1 MGPEDLNHIL
11 SALPKT
17 RRSPKVLVGP
27 ETWDDAGVYRIA
39 KNLAL
44 AQTVD
49 FITPVV
55 DNPRHYG
62 AIAAANALSDIYAM
76 GGKPT
81 LALSIVCYPSD
92 TGDLD
97 VMREI
102 LRGGAAK
109 LREAGVVLLGG
120 HSVRDREIKFGFAV
134 TGEVHPRRI
143 VTNARAKQGDLLVL
157 TKPLG
162 TGILATALKR
172 GVLPEAALRAT
183 TREMSTLNRVASEAM
198 VAVQAHAATDVTGF
212 GLLGHALNMARASRK
227 TLRFWSNAVPFLP
240 HTLELAQGGVVSAGL
255 ITNQSAVASHVAWAD
270 GVPEPSRLAMVDPQT
285 SGGLLVALPPSKV
298 EAYLARLARR
308 KIRGVVVG
316 EVMPQGKRLLEV
328 AV

>member
-17 RRSPKVLVGP
+17 RRSPKLLVGP

-55 DNPRHYG
+55 DNPRHFG

-102 LRGGAAK
+102 LRGGVAK

-143 VTNARAKQGDLLVL
+143 VTNARARLGDLLVL

-172 GVLPEAALRAT
+172 GVLPVPALRAM

-198 VAVQAHAATDVTGF
+198 VAVQANAATDVTGF
-212 GLLGHALNMARASRK
+212 GLLGHALNMARASGK
-227 TLRFWSNAVPFLP
+227 TLRIWSNAVPFLP
-240 HTLELAQGGVVSAGL
+240 NTLELVRSGVASAGL
-255 ITNQSAVASHVAWAD
+255 TANQSAVAPQVSWAD
-270 GVPEPSRLAMVDPQT
+270 GVPEPARLAMVDPQT
-285 SGGLLVALPPSKV
+285 SGGLLVALPASRVK
-298 EAYLARLARR
+298 AYLTLLSRR
-308 KIRGVVVG
+308 RIRGVVVG
-316 EVMPQGKRLLEV
+316 EVVRQARRLLEV